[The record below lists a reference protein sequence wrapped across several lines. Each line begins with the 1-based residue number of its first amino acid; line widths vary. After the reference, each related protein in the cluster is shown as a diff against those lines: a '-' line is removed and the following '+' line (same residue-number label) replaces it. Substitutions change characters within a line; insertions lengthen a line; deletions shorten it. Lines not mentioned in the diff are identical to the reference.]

1 VPQPAGAKELTS
13 EEVPFLRFD
22 PVAPEL
28 FDCWRTDLEQRLRAD
43 HPVLLSHLAEYRSLM
58 PSFASILRSI
68 DGVDAGVGGPCLAWR
83 SARRPGSRIS
93 VRMRGGCTRR

>member
-43 HPVLLSHLAEYRSLM
+43 HPVLLSHLRSTG
-58 PSFASILRSI
+58 R
-68 DGVDAGVGGPCLAWR
+68 
-83 SARRPGSRIS
+83 
-93 VRMRGGCTRR
+93 